1 MSRDLQKEFRTLR
14 ENLMTCFKETK
25 ITDKS
30 FTSFFLSM
38 VWLYVLLDQE
48 GKTKNSKERRRMIH
62 EFKRRKKDLQK
73 RIQDVYKR
81 TKRSNIELKELYR

>member
-1 MSRDLQKEFRTLR
+1 MSRDLKKEFRTLR

-30 FTSFFLSM
+30 FTSLILSM

-48 GKTKNSKERRRMIH
+48 RKTKISKERRRMTR
-62 EFKRRKKDLQK
+62 EFRKRKKDLKK
-73 RIQDVYKR
+73 RIQDIYEQ
-81 TKRSNIELKELYR
+81 TKRPNIESKELSR